1 MTPDA
6 HPPSHS
12 PSQHGYATLA
22 IGVILLS
29 IASVMSIYLSRSG
42 LADIRTSANK
52 TRSTESLSR
61 AEEALEAGMI
71 WLANGSNASNR
82 LPWRT
87 GEQISAGIQRVSN
100 GRLYTASNSGT
111 TGGTAPVHTSGTVS
125 DGGVSWADSGV
136 TTGWIACND
145 NAIPAA
151 FRLTSNPQNL
161 VCRPET
167 ITTNTTATEVASHTF
182 YIATPSADP
191 GSVLFLL
198 ANGTSADATATT
210 TVTQGVYFNS
220 QLFPGP
226 PGGPPPL
233 MGAGNI
239 PLNGN
244 FTVVAN
250 PNGGG
255 TGVPVSL
262 WSKSVVSAPQGS
274 SITCQLGEYQS
285 GSCSSDYLSKKDV
298 KGVDIVDGDTTNFPP
313 DMFQYVFGIPGSSYD
328 LVKNNSN
335 VIQRADCT
343 GLDAN
348 STGVYWITGDCTI
361 PSNATYGQ
369 PGKPLA
375 LIVESADFRMNA
387 NSTFYGLVF
396 AFDPAGNAGSMT
408 MNGGATFHGSLL
420 SNDTVSMGINI
431 NGTFNLLWN
440 KEVMDAL
447 TNEDNSFLKL
457 MARIPG
463 SWSDY
468 LN

>member
-1 MTPDA
+1 M
-6 HPPSHS
+6 PPPL
-12 PSQHGYATLA
+12 PSRSLASGQHGYATLA

-29 IASVMSIYLSRSG
+29 IATVMSLYLSRSG
-42 LADIRTSANK
+42 IADIRTSSNK
-52 TRSTESLSR
+52 VRTTESLSR
-61 AEEALEAGMI
+61 AEEALEAGMV
-71 WLANGSNASNR
+71 WLTNGNNATNR

-87 GEQISAGIQRVSN
+87 GEEISTGSQRIAGTN
-100 GRLYTASNSGT
+100 LYTASTSGT
-111 TGGTAPVHTSGTVS
+111 TGSTTPTHTTGTAS
-125 DGGVSWADSGV
+125 DGGVSWTFTQTITAWV
-136 TTGWIACND
+136 ACNN

-151 FRLTSNPQNL
+151 YRLASNPQNL

-167 ITTNTTATEVASHTF
+167 LTTNISGTQVASHTF
-182 YIATPSADP
+182 YIATPSTDP

-198 ANGTSADATATT
+198 ANGASADATAST

-250 PNGGG
+250 PNAGGP
-255 TGVPVSL
+255 GVPVSI
-262 WSKSVVSAPQGS
+262 WSKSTITAPQGS

-285 GSCSSDYLSKKDV
+285 GTCSSDYLSKKDI

-328 LVKNNSN
+328 LIKNN
-335 VIQRADCT
+335 VKVTRAANCS

-348 STGVYWITGDCTI
+348 STGVYWITGDCVVPTN
-361 PSNATYGQ
+361 STFGQ

-408 MNGGATFHGSLL
+408 MNGGATFYGSLL
-420 SNDTVSMGINI
+420 SNDTLSMGINI
-431 NGTFNLLWN
+431 NGTFNLLWS

-447 TNEDNSFLKL
+447 TNDDNNFLRL